1 MSLFEF
7 LLFICFVEICFNNV
21 FFDGHLLTN
30 WFRSEHVFKVDIVL
44 KMLMVFFSKC
54 LG

>member
-1 MSLFEF
+1 MFLFEF
-7 LLFICFVEICFNNV
+7 LLFFCFVDICSNNV

-30 WFRSEHVFKVDIVL
+30 WFLSEHFFKVDIVL
-44 KMLMVFFSKC
+44 KMLMVFFSKY